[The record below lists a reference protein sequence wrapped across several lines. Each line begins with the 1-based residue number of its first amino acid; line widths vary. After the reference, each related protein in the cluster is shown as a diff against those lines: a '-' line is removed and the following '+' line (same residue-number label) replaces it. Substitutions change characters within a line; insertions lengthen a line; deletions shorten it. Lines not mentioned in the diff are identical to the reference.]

1 MKKNGVF
8 LLAMILISAPLASPA
23 TSVPTHKSL
32 LFADDYQEVG
42 PYPSPFIT
50 DLFRTPTIGPPESA
64 AWYEGCPSATAKLVD
79 RLDGKAVEV
88 VVPQGCHLDYIGN
101 LGQAVGNKVFL
112 LTWDIEIKAVN
123 DGDGMFFV
131 RFPRTTSG
139 MQVLFGF
146 LDEGRVIR
154 FNGNPSLET
163 LVDVGTF
170 QAGTRYRVYFIWNLV
185 AKTYSVF
192 FDGAWIVDGE
202 PIPDHFKVDAIEKF
216 GFDIN
221 QFIAEQAGLSPAQGN
236 IYYVDNI
243 KFGPL
248 REKSASLPQLM
259 LLLGD

>member
-1 MKKNGVF
+1 MKKGMAF
-8 LLAMILISAPLASPA
+8 LLALILITAPLPSPA
-23 TSVPTHKSL
+23 ASIPTYKSL
-32 LFADDYQEVG
+32 LFVDDYEGAYV
-42 PYPSPFIT
+42 SADIT
-50 DLFRTPTIGPPESA
+50 NIFRIPTIGLSA
-64 AWYEGCPSATAKLVD
+64 AWYEGCEFATAMLVS
-79 RLDGKAVEV
+79 RMDGMAVEV
-88 VVPQGCHLDYIGN
+88 NVPEGCHLDYIGN

-112 LTWDIEIKAVN
+112 LTWDIEIKAVY
-123 DGDGMFFV
+123 DGGGMFFV
-131 RFPRTTSG
+131 RFPRNDNG

-146 LDEGRVIR
+146 LDDGRVIR
-154 FNGNPSLET
+154 FNGNPSLDT
-163 LVDVGTF
+163 LVHVGTF
-170 QAGTRYRVYFIWNLV
+170 QPGTRYRVYFIWNLV

-221 QFIAEQAGLSPAQGN
+221 QFIAEQAGLPPAQGN

>member
-1 MKKNGVF
+1 MKKSGLF
-8 LLAMILISAPLASPA
+8 LLTMILISAPLALLAASI
-23 TSVPTHKSL
+23 PTHKSL
-32 LFADDYQEVG
+32 LFVDDYQEG
-42 PYPSPFIT
+42 GYTMPDIT
-50 DLFRTPTIGPPESA
+50 DVFRTPTIGPPKSA
-64 AWYEGCPSATAKLVD
+64 AWYEGCESATAMLVS
-79 RLDGKAVEV
+79 RMDGMAVEV
-88 VVPQGCHLDYIGN
+88 NVPKGCHLDYIGN

-112 LTWDIEIKAVN
+112 LAWDIEIKAVY
-123 DGDGMFFV
+123 DGGGMFFV

-146 LDEGRVIR
+146 LDDGRVIR

-163 LVDVGTF
+163 LVPVGTF
-170 QAGTRYRVYFIWNLV
+170 EAGTRYRVYFIWNLV

-221 QFIAEQAGLSPAQGN
+221 QFIADQEGLTPAQGN

-243 KFGPL
+243 QFGPL
-248 REKSASLPQLM
+248 QKSASLPQLM

>member
-1 MKKNGVF
+1 MKKNGLF
-8 LLAMILISAPLASPA
+8 LLAIILISAPQASLAASI
-23 TSVPTHKSL
+23 PTHKSL
-32 LFADDYQEVG
+32 LFVDDYQEVG

-50 DLFRTPTIGPPESA
+50 DLFRIPTIGLSA
-64 AWYEGCPSATAKLVD
+64 AWYEGCEFATAMVVS
-79 RLDGKAVEV
+79 RMDGMAVEV
-88 VVPQGCHLDYIGN
+88 NVPEGCHLDYIGN
-101 LGQAVGNKVFL
+101 LGQAFGNKVFL

-123 DGDGMFFV
+123 GGGGMFFV
-131 RFPRTTSG
+131 RFPRNDDG

-146 LDEGRVIR
+146 LDDGRVIR
-154 FNGNPSLET
+154 FDGNPSLAT
-163 LVDVGTF
+163 LVHVGTF

-259 LLLGD
+259 LLGN